1 MSLLGQS
8 WNFHGV
14 EDGSNRGMTGGR
26 KEDKDCRSDSL
37 DISKESEQK
46 NGSHPQGKCA
56 LCGKL
61 IGIETH
67 GPDGSSGG
75 GDSSVR
81 YSPIIETV
89 EGIVYEFDSP
99 DCAVMFKRLKSV
111 YGERLTGLLGLE
123 QFISDPF
130 WNKVTPDEGEM
141 IQMQDESK
149 HAGDSQD
156 IVQIIE
162 EPDKIIQ
169 VAFEM
174 IRSAKKEVLI
184 MFSTANAFRRQISI
198 GGPELIKEVT
208 SSRKD
213 LEVRILTPADQDVEL
228 TSVVLGTKLDNVIV
242 RNMEATL
249 QTKVTVVVVD
259 RKFSLAIELKDDSR
273 DDINEALR
281 SAVYSNTKSAAISYV
296 AIFESLW
303 KQVELIEQ
311 VNSLCK
317 QLKDQ
322 QTDQREFISIAAH
335 ELRAPIQPILGL
347 AEVLKSRQEVQMEKQ
362 RELLSV
368 IIRNAKRL
376 KELTENI
383 LDITRIENKS
393 LELQK
398 ERLNI
403 DEIVIGVFKDALD
416 ESEFSRNIRLVY
428 NNSKIRKF
436 DSALSNNRTESFLS
450 SASAGK
456 GSSLSINADRS
467 RLTQV
472 MTNLIGNAM
481 KFSDEGDTVT
491 VSVSEENS
499 IQDFKRREN
508 GTGSKVLLV
517 RIEDSGKGIDPEI
530 MPRLFKKFA
539 SKSEKGIGL
548 GLFISKNIVEA
559 HGGEIWA
566 DTPNKDKGAAFS
578 FTIPIN

>member
-1 MSLLGQS
+1 M
-8 WNFHGV
+8 
-14 EDGSNRGMTGGR
+14 DGSLRVMTGGQ
-26 KEDKDCRSDSL
+26 KKDKDYRPFDL
-37 DISKESEQK
+37 DISKETEQK
-46 NGSHPQGKCA
+46 NGTHPQGKCA
-56 LCGKL
+56 LCGKQ
-61 IGIETH
+61 IGIETQ
-67 GPDGSSGG
+67 GPHRSSA
-75 GDSSVR
+75 GDSMVG

-89 EGIVYEFDSP
+89 EGTNYEFDSS

-130 WNKVTPDEGEM
+130 WNRVTPDEGEM
-141 IQMQDESK
+141 IQIQNESQR
-149 HAGDSQD
+149 GVDDQD
-156 IVQIIE
+156 IIQIIE
-162 EPDKIIQ
+162 EPDKIIH
-169 VAFEM
+169 VAYEM

-184 MFSTANAFRRQISI
+184 MFSTANAFRRQIST
-198 GGPELIKEVT
+198 GGPDLIKEVT
-208 SSRKD
+208 CSRKD
-213 LEVRILTPADQDVEL
+213 LEVRILTPADRDVEL
-228 TSVVLGTKLDNVIV
+228 ASVVMGTKLDNVTV

-259 RKFSLAIELKDDSR
+259 RKLSLAVELKDDSR
-273 DDINEALR
+273 DDIQEALR

-303 KQVELIEQ
+303 KQVELIDQ

-317 QLKDQ
+317 QLRDQ

-398 ERLNI
+398 EPLDI
-403 DEIVIGVFKDALD
+403 DEIVIGVFNDALD
-416 ESEFSRNIRLVY
+416 ESEFSKNIRLVY
-428 NNSKIRKF
+428 NHERTRKF
-436 DSALSNNRTESFLS
+436 DSALSTSGSESLLPS
-450 SASAGK
+450 GSADK
-456 GSSLSINADRS
+456 GSSLSVKADKL

-472 MTNLIGNAM
+472 MTNLIGNAI
-481 KFSDEGDTVT
+481 KFSSEGDTVT

-508 GTGSKVLLV
+508 GARNKVLLV
-517 RIEDSGKGIDPEI
+517 RVEDTGRGIDPEI

-539 SKSEKGIGL
+539 SKSEKGMGL

-566 DTPNKDKGAAFS
+566 DTPSKENGAAFS

>member
-1 MSLLGQS
+1 
-8 WNFHGV
+8 
-14 EDGSNRGMTGGR
+14 MTGGR
-26 KEDKDCRSDSL
+26 NKDKDSRSF
-37 DISKESEQK
+37 EK
-46 NGSHPQGKCA
+46 NVSHSQGKCA
-56 LCGKL
+56 LCGKQIE
-61 IGIETH
+61 IGAQSPH
-67 GPDGSSGG
+67 GSEA
-75 GDSSVR
+75 GDS
-81 YSPIIETV
+81 ITEKV
-89 EGIVYEFDSP
+89 EGTNYEFDSQ
-99 DCAVMFKRLKSV
+99 DCAIMFKRLKSV

-130 WNKVTPDEGEM
+130 WNRVTPDEGEM
-141 IQMQDESK
+141 IQMQNESK
-149 HAGDSQD
+149 QGDDPQD
-156 IVQIIE
+156 IIQIIE
-162 EPDKIIQ
+162 EPYKIIQ
-169 VAFEM
+169 AAYEM

-184 MFSTANAFRRQISI
+184 MFSTANAFRRQIST
-198 GGPELIKEVT
+198 GGPDLIKQVT
-208 SSRKD
+208 SSNKE
-213 LEVRILTPADQDVEL
+213 LEIRILTPADQDVEL
-228 TSVVLGTKLDNVIV
+228 ATVVLGTKLDNVVV

-259 RKFSLAIELKDDSR
+259 RKLSLAVELKDDSR
-273 DDINEALR
+273 EDIQEALR

-311 VNSLCK
+311 VNSLCN
-317 QLKDQ
+317 QLRVQ

-398 ERLNI
+398 EPLDI
-403 DEIVIGVFKDALD
+403 DEIVIGVFNDALD

-428 NNSKIRKF
+428 NHNKIRKF
-436 DSALSNNRTESFLS
+436 DSSFWPSRSGSLLPS
-450 SASAGK
+450 STSADK
-456 GSSLSINADRS
+456 GSSLYVKADRL

-472 MTNLIGNAM
+472 MTNLIGNAI
-481 KFSDEGDTVT
+481 KFSNEGDTVT
-491 VSVSEENS
+491 VSASEENG
-499 IQDFKRREN
+499 IQDFKRREYGKGN
-508 GTGSKVLLV
+508 KVLLIRV
-517 RIEDSGKGIDPEI
+517 EDTGKGIDPEI
-530 MPRLFKKFA
+530 MPKLFKKFA
-539 SKSEKGIGL
+539 SKSEKGMGL

-566 DTPNKDKGAAFS
+566 DSPSKDNGAAFS
-578 FTIPIN
+578 FTIPID

>member
-1 MSLLGQS
+1 M
-8 WNFHGV
+8 
-14 EDGSNRGMTGGR
+14 DGSITVMAGGG
-26 KEDKDCRSDSL
+26 KEDKDDDRPFDL
-37 DISKESEQK
+37 GISGETES
-46 NGSHPQGKCA
+46 NNSSPPQGKCA
-56 LCGKL
+56 LCGKHIKL
-61 IGIETH
+61 ETQDLPH
-67 GPDGSSGG
+67 STSAGGSNVG
-75 GDSSVR
+75 

-89 EGIVYEFDSP
+89 EGTNYEFDSP
-99 DCAVMFKRLKSV
+99 DCALMFKRLKSV

-130 WNKVTPDEGEM
+130 WNRVTPDEGEM
-141 IQMQDESK
+141 IQMQNESQRGRN
-149 HAGDSQD
+149 AQD
-156 IVQIIE
+156 IIQIIE
-162 EPDKIIQ
+162 EPDKIIR
-169 VAFEM
+169 VAHEM

-184 MFSTANAFRRQISI
+184 MFSTANAFKRQISI
-198 GGPELIKEVT
+198 GGPELIREVT

-228 TSVVLGTKLDNVIV
+228 ASVALGTKLNNVNV

-249 QTKVTVVVVD
+249 QTKVTVIVVD
-259 RKFSLAIELKDDSR
+259 RKLSLAVELKDDSR
-273 DDINEALR
+273 DDIQEALR

-303 KQVELIEQ
+303 KQVELIDQ

-398 ERLNI
+398 EPLDI
-403 DEIVIGVFKDALD
+403 DEIVIGVFNDALD

-428 NNSKIRKF
+428 NHNKNRKF
-436 DSALSNNRTESFLS
+436 DSALSPSHSESSIAFG
-450 SASAGK
+450 SAGK
-456 GSSLSINADRS
+456 GSSLSVKADRS

-472 MTNLIGNAM
+472 MTNLVGNAI
-481 KFSDEGDTVT
+481 KYSDTGDTVT

-499 IQDFKRREN
+499 LHDLKRHGN
-508 GTGSKVLLV
+508 GKGNKVLLV
-517 RIEDSGKGIDPEI
+517 RIEDTGKGIDPEI

-539 SKSEKGIGL
+539 SKSEKGMGL

-566 DTPNKDKGAAFS
+566 DTPGKEKGATFS
-578 FTIPIN
+578 FTIPID